1 MRNPTRIFS
10 LIARCIFAVNAR
22 GNSEMMKSKAMLKTV
37 KCQQRAYTQ
46 HLGFFLLLT
55 MVRVSVHSH
64 LPRFQAH
71 GIRVGLPY
79 CTYRTTVGRL
89 SEVAERI
96 MAMWAMMRLHNS
108 HFHRLESLSRRTNRH
123 IEILIIFNA
132 QVQKMPHATIS
143 GPMIDACLGSTITR
157 PYE

>member
-1 MRNPTRIFS
+1 
-10 LIARCIFAVNAR
+10 
-22 GNSEMMKSKAMLKTV
+22 MMKSKAMLKTV

-79 CTYRTTVGRL
+79 CTYRTTVGK
-89 SEVAERI
+89 VERGCGKDHGDVGDDE
-96 MAMWAMMRLHNS
+96 A
-108 HFHRLESLSRRTNRH
+108 
-123 IEILIIFNA
+123 
-132 QVQKMPHATIS
+132 P
-143 GPMIDACLGSTITR
+143 
-157 PYE
+157 